1 RGRPSGNGGS
11 DSRKGGPEKTMTYTV
26 IFERASDGRIWAR
39 VPEIGGIAGAGQTED
54 QALLDLRHGI
64 ELWLELER
72 PRGGTL
78 PPPTTVGSTTIT
90 IDAA

>member
-1 RGRPSGNGGS
+1 
-11 DSRKGGPEKTMTYTV
+11 MTYTV
-26 IFERASDGRIWAR
+26 IFERADDGRLWAR
-39 VPEIGGIAGAGQTED
+39 IPELEGVAGAGSSED
-54 QALLDLRHGI
+54 EAVLDLRHGI

-72 PRGGTL
+72 PRGGSL